1 MPGCKQSQSDPKVIY
16 DLWLATLNNKARP
29 SKSAL
34 TVMQWS
40 KRLGKCRDKTRMWI
54 REGLENGWMEQA
66 PMTIVEITGR
76 QRVGVGFRV
85 VGKGRA

>member
-34 TVMQWS
+34 TAHQWEA
-40 KRLGKCRDKTRMWI
+40 RLGVSRVETRKWI
-54 REGLENGWMEQA
+54 RDGLERGWMERA
-66 PMTIVEITGR
+66 PTTIVEITGR